1 MFKVGEYV
9 IYKHDL
15 CKVKDIKEKYFNN
28 TDYYI
33 LESNNDS
40 SLTISVPSNNVLL
53 RPLIT
58 KDEIDKLIAR
68 IPNIDIINNNSRMI
82 ENEYKKLLDSCSYDD
97 LISIIKTTY
106 LRNKERLD
114 NNKKIAEKDNYYF
127 EKAELILYSEFSM
140 VLGLSFEETKKYV
153 TDKIKEMLK

>member
-1 MFKVGEYV
+1 
-9 IYKHDL
+9 
-15 CKVKDIKEKYFNN
+15 
-28 TDYYI
+28 
-33 LESNNDS
+33 
-40 SLTISVPSNNVLL
+40 
-53 RPLIT
+53 
-58 KDEIDKLIAR
+58 
-68 IPNIDIINNNSRMI
+68 MI

>member
-114 NNKKIAEKDNYYF
+114 NNKKIAEKDSYFF

>member
-40 SLTISVPSNNVLL
+40 SLTISVPSNNILL

-58 KDEIDKLIAR
+58 KEEIDKLIAR

>member
-15 CKVKDIKEKYFNN
+15 CRVKDIKEKYFNN

-40 SLTISVPSNNVLL
+40 SLTISVPSNNILL

-58 KDEIDKLIAR
+58 KEEIDKLIAR

>member
-40 SLTISVPSNNVLL
+40 SLTISVPSNNRLL

-58 KDEIDKLIAR
+58 KEELDKLIAR
-68 IPNIDIINNNSRMI
+68 IPNINIINNSSRMI

-97 LISIIKTTY
+97 LITIIKT
-106 LRNKERLD
+106 RKN
-114 NNKKIAEKDNYYF
+114 
-127 EKAELILYSEFSM
+127 
-140 VLGLSFEETKKYV
+140 
-153 TDKIKEMLK
+153 

>member
-40 SLTISVPSNNVLL
+40 SLTISVPSNNILL

>member
-40 SLTISVPSNNVLL
+40 SLTISVPSNNRLL

-58 KDEIDKLIAR
+58 KEELDKLIAR
-68 IPNIDIINNNSRMI
+68 IPNINIINNSSRMI

-97 LISIIKTTY
+97 LITIIKTTY
-106 LRNKERLD
+106 LRNKERID

-127 EKAELILYSEFSM
+127 EKEELILYSEFSM

>member
-58 KDEIDKLIAR
+58 KEEIDKLIAR